1 MVPQRPSVMTSRAR
15 ITLTLTA
22 ISLTGLLIA
31 ALCLGWEPLWKRA
44 IAWYGLVSDRAQ
56 VEAFMK
62 VWGPIGAPLA
72 FIGVQVF
79 QVVLA
84 PIPGEASG
92 FAGGYLFGVV
102 PGLVYSIIGLTLGS
116 VINFIL
122 GRSLGRR
129 YVATWMSAES
139 LQRFDALA
147 KREGAILFF
156 IFFLFPGFPKDY
168 LCIFLGLTGISLKVF
183 ILMAGIGRIPG
194 TLMLSLQGAHI
205 FQQDYATFVV
215 LILITLA
222 LAIPAYYWR
231 DRIYLWIDRSDSI
244 RSNRKR

>member
-1 MVPQRPSVMTSRAR
+1 MVLHCPSVMTSRR
-15 ITLTLTA
+15 KITLVLIA
-22 ISLTGLLIA
+22 ISLAGLLIA
-31 ALCLGWEPLWKRA
+31 ASYSNWKPLWHRV
-44 IAWYGLVSDRAQ
+44 IACYGLVSDRAQ

-62 VWGPIGAPLA
+62 GWGPIGAPLA
-72 FIGVQVF
+72 FIAVQVF

-92 FAGGYLFGVV
+92 FAGGYLFGVL
-102 PGLVYSIIGLTLGS
+102 PGLIYSTIGLTLGS
-116 VINFIL
+116 VINFML
-122 GRSLGRR
+122 GRLLGRR

-139 LQRFDALA
+139 FERFDALV

-168 LCIFLGLTGISLKVF
+168 LCIFLGLTGISLQVF
-183 ILMAGIGRIPG
+183 ICMVGIGRIPG
-194 TLMLSLQGAHI
+194 TLMLSLQGARI
-205 FQQDYATFVV
+205 FHQDYTTFVV

-231 DRIYLWIDRSDSI
+231 DRIYAWIDRSDRTS
-244 RSNRKR
+244 SKRK

>member
-1 MVPQRPSVMTSRAR
+1 MVPQRPSVMTSRAK
-15 ITLTLTA
+15 ITLALIA
-22 ISLTGLLIA
+22 ISCTGLLIA
-31 ALCLGWEPLWKRA
+31 VLYLSWEPLWHRV

-72 FIGVQVF
+72 FIAGQVF

-84 PIPGEASG
+84 PIPGESSG

-102 PGLVYSIIGLTLGS
+102 PGLIYSTIGLTIGS
-116 VINFIL
+116 VINFML
-122 GRSLGRR
+122 GRLLGRR
-129 YVATWMSAES
+129 YVATWMSTES
-139 LQRFDALA
+139 LERFDALV

-168 LCIFLGLTGISLKVF
+168 LCIFLGLTGISLQVF
-183 ILMAGIGRIPG
+183 TLMAGVGRIPG
-194 TLMLSLQGAHI
+194 TLMLSLQGAHV
-205 FQQDYATFVV
+205 FHQEYAIFVV
-215 LILITLA
+215 LILITLG

-231 DRIYLWIDRSDSI
+231 DRIYAWIDRSDHIGSG
-244 RSNRKR
+244 RK